1 MCDLFQANPWK
12 PLLCTNCHQNR
23 SGHQIIEGQCEHA
36 HSQEKS
42 IDMPSSSSSMHLYEE
57 IMAQYFTVNSPNVET
72 IQSTSMIE
80 QLPTTNDDED
90 EDEEDSFS
98 DEEQNLVKPPTI
110 EFISNQSMIN
120 TQGIVLMGPD
130 LQTKQVT
137 LTKKSKK
144 INLLKKSKSN
154 ADECLKKT
162 DINDNYTSKLW
173 WFKVKKANTSSGN
186 QPDLINGTNRST
198 VCSSPNQQQRVRVL
212 PEINKLTL
220 SEAVNIARRQH
231 LLSSSESKPASK
243 PCNSPVVSTAQTTYG
258 SSIASTTSSSTQSSS
273 DYDTCVTKYDSTYLA
288 AISPIDSNLSLATM
302 LDKTNQLTIERLTYN
317 LHSILDEYKHNLPVA
332 RFQPLKCFL
341 YQHQSSKVLS
351 TEGVHFL
358 LLQIF
363 DEVSVQSKTTF
374 DHFLIANQSAIPII
388 VTTTSTV
395 TNEQE
400 PIEQFIK
407 NLASKLFDSASLPTF
422 NNLSALQNVACRYLS
437 NHVLQFLDIDTNISM
452 QRVKLLDLFWKKFP
466 SLRQIQINEDNER
479 FIFAL
484 YHFMRHLC
492 RSDSFI

>member
-23 SGHQIIEGQCEHA
+23 SGHRMTETQCEHN

-57 IMAQYFTVNSPNVET
+57 IMAQYFTVNSSNIET

-80 QLPTTNDDED
+80 PLSTTNDDDDDED
-90 EDEEDSFS
+90 EDDSFS

-110 EFISNQSMIN
+110 EFIPNQSMIN

-162 DINDNYTSKLW
+162 DINDTYTSKLW
-173 WFKVKKANTSSGN
+173 WFKVKKTNTSSGN

-220 SEAVNIARRQH
+220 SEGN
-231 LLSSSESKPASK
+231 SS
-243 PCNSPVVSTAQTTYG
+243 YG
-258 SSIASTTSSSTQSSS
+258 
-273 DYDTCVTKYDSTYLA
+273 
-288 AISPIDSNLSLATM
+288 ID
-302 LDKTNQLTIERLTYN
+302 
-317 LHSILDEYKHNLPVA
+317 
-332 RFQPLKCFL
+332 
-341 YQHQSSKVLS
+341 
-351 TEGVHFL
+351 
-358 LLQIF
+358 
-363 DEVSVQSKTTF
+363 
-374 DHFLIANQSAIPII
+374 LI
-388 VTTTSTV
+388 
-395 TNEQE
+395 
-400 PIEQFIK
+400 
-407 NLASKLFDSASLPTF
+407 
-422 NNLSALQNVACRYLS
+422 
-437 NHVLQFLDIDTNISM
+437 
-452 QRVKLLDLFWKKFP
+452 
-466 SLRQIQINEDNER
+466 
-479 FIFAL
+479 
-484 YHFMRHLC
+484 
-492 RSDSFI
+492 